1 MTRAGTMAQDI
12 VDYLMRIRRS
22 ASIAEISEA
31 LAKVRRTPVLRHS
44 VRSALYQHL
53 DEGGERLFV
62 RVERGRYALRR

>member
-1 MTRAGTMAQDI
+1 MPRAGTMAQDI
-12 VDYLMRIRRS
+12 VDYLTRVRRS

-53 DEGGERLFV
+53 GESGERLFV
-62 RVERGRYALRR
+62 RVERARYGLRR